1 MTFRSFDPNTLE
13 PRQLA
18 MLFQSLIVPRPVAW
32 VSTLSAAGVPN
43 LAAFSYFN
51 AGSTLPPLVMFSVG
65 VYRDGRTKDTLNNL
79 REVPEFVLHIANSA
93 LIAQVEIT
101 GTDFAPE
108 VNEFAQARLTP
119 LSAELVRPSRVA
131 EAPAALECQVLE
143 LHPMPVGK
151 STLVIGQ
158 VLRFHVRADLPTDSL
173 WIDTL
178 ALDPISRLARKDYGK
193 LGSTADG
200 QTLAEKFQREGAP
213 DFD

>member
-13 PRQLA
+13 PRQMA

-32 VSTLSAAGVPN
+32 VSTLSAEDVPN

-51 AGSTLPPLVMFSVG
+51 AGSTLPPLVMFSIG
-65 VYRDGRTKDTLNNL
+65 VHRDGRTKDTLNNL

-101 GTDFAPE
+101 GTEFAPE
-108 VNEFAQARLTP
+108 VNEFAEARLTP
-119 LSAELVRPSRVA
+119 LPSELVRPARIA

-158 VLRFHVRADLPTDSL
+158 VLRLHVRADLPTDSL
-173 WIDTL
+173 WVDTL

-193 LGSTADG
+193 LGSMADG
-200 QTLAEKFQREGAP
+200 QTLAEKFQREGVP
-213 DFD
+213 DSD